1 MSIYATT
8 PYWSRVLSL
17 VLSARFA
24 RLTWSLTPPPPAE
37 ASHRP
42 HRPARN
48 QAQIGLAPKM
58 PHWRVDSG
66 DASHLLPT
74 SPGTIPG
81 SRQDL
86 PLSRTVLSNQWLPYV
101 DPFACDWPGLR
112 THPVAGRAPQPQTQ
126 ANHRMSIR
134 LGSLDQQS
142 RFPQND
148 RASRWRAGMLRFAH
162 SPSWSGV

>member
-24 RLTWSLTPPPPAE
+24 RLTWSLTPHPPAE
-37 ASHRP
+37 ASHPP

-48 QAQIGLAPKM
+48 QAQPGLAPKM

-74 SPGTIPG
+74 PPGTIPG
-81 SRQDL
+81 SRQTL
-86 PLSRTVLSNQWLPYV
+86 PLSRTMLRKQWSSYGAPL
-101 DPFACDWPGLR
+101 ARDWPGLQ
-112 THPVAGRAPQPQTQ
+112 THPAA
-126 ANHRMSIR
+126 
-134 LGSLDQQS
+134 
-142 RFPQND
+142 
-148 RASRWRAGMLRFAH
+148 
-162 SPSWSGV
+162 

>member
-1 MSIYATT
+1 MSLYATT
-8 PYWSRVLSL
+8 PYWSRVLPL

-24 RLTWSLTPPPPAE
+24 RLTWSLTPHPPAE

-58 PHWRVDSG
+58 PHWQVDSG

-112 THPVAGRAPQPQTQ
+112 TFPLPGGSR
-126 ANHRMSIR
+126 NHRPRRTSAEYTPGAR
-134 LGSLDQQS
+134 
-142 RFPQND
+142 
-148 RASRWRAGMLRFAH
+148 RAVATKAYSTKRSAVSSAR
-162 SPSWSGV
+162 PVC

>member
-1 MSIYATT
+1 
-8 PYWSRVLSL
+8 VLSL

-24 RLTWSLTPPPPAE
+24 RLTWSLTPHSPAE

-48 QAQIGLAPKM
+48 QAQIGLDPKM

-66 DASHLLPT
+66 DASHLLPM

-101 DPFACDWPGLR
+101 DPFACDWPGL
-112 THPVAGRAPQPQTQ
+112 
-126 ANHRMSIR
+126 
-134 LGSLDQQS
+134 
-142 RFPQND
+142 
-148 RASRWRAGMLRFAH
+148 
-162 SPSWSGV
+162 

>member
-1 MSIYATT
+1 MR
-8 PYWSRVLSL
+8 SRVGSG
-17 VLSARFA
+17 SF
-24 RLTWSLTPPPPAE
+24 SP
-37 ASHRP
+37 
-42 HRPARN
+42 
-48 QAQIGLAPKM
+48 LA

-134 LGSLDQQS
+134 L
-142 RFPQND
+142 D
-148 RASRWRAGMLRFAH
+148 RGINRAVFRKTTGRQADA
-162 SPSWSGV
+162 PVC

>member
-8 PYWSRVLSL
+8 LYWSRVLSL

-24 RLTWSLTPPPPAE
+24 RLTWSLTPHPPAE

-112 THPVAGRAPQPQTQ
+112 TGWTPTPQPQTQ
-126 ANHRMSIR
+126 ANPWRVIIR
-134 LGSLDQQS
+134 LRPFVPNSQS
-142 RFPQND
+142 
-148 RASRWRAGMLRFAH
+148 ASDPKE
-162 SPSWSGV
+162 SPPCSRLCCVGRVGTSD